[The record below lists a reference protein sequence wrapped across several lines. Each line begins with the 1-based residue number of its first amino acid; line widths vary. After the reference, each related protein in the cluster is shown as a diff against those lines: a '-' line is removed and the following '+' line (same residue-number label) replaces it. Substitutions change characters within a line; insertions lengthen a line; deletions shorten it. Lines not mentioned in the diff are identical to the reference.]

1 MVVVGIFAVVVSVF
15 ANGFVWAIWL
25 DLFGFVLNYV
35 LDCEQWLWLL
45 VGGDGQWA
53 VAVACCLLGWL
64 VFLFCIFIYWWFFL
78 MLF

>member
-1 MVVVGIFAVVVSVF
+1 MVVVEIFVVVVSVF
-15 ANGFVWAIWL
+15 VNGFVWGIWL

-53 VAVACCLLGWL
+53 VAVACWVATVL
-64 VFLFCIFIYWWFFL
+64 YWDEF
-78 MLF
+78 

>member
-45 VGGDGQWA
+45 VGGGGQWA
-53 VAVACCLLGWL
+53 VALLPIGWP
-64 VFLFCIFIYWWFFL
+64 LFCIGMNFKKI
-78 MLF
+78 LF